1 VNLALSLLA
10 AAERN
15 PDAEALVEG
24 DIRLTY
30 AELREHAARLAGGLA
45 ELGVGRGDRVA
56 GVLANRHE
64 TAELFWACWW
74 LGASFVPISW
84 RITEADIEYCVE
96 DSGASVVATASEFSV
111 LVGET
116 PFDELLRAAEHP
128 GALDLDERAE
138 AIVLYTSGTTGRP
151 KGVPRSHRADRAGG
165 LSQVLQH
172 GLRFGDRTLGV
183 MPLYHTMGIHS
194 LLAMHLVGGCFV
206 CQARWDAGEALRLI
220 KDERLTSLY
229 LAPTLFHDLVHHP
242 QRGEFDLSSVESLS
256 YAGAA
261 MTSALVRRCCD
272 TFSPRVFTNHY
283 GSTEIYTYS
292 VNRDQAAKPGC
303 AGRPSLNARLR
314 LVDPG
319 EDAGPDNVVA
329 PGEDGQIICHA
340 DSDEA
345 FTGYWNRPDAD
356 EKALRGGWYFTGD
369 LGRLDDDGDLWILGR
384 VDDMIISGG
393 ENVHPLEI
401 EDVLARH
408 PAVDEVAVVGMP
420 DERLGERVVAYV
432 VREESVTAEE
442 LEAHCLAAEDL
453 ARFKRPREY
462 RFVDELPKS
471 PSGKL
476 LRRLLREESVSA

>member
-1 VNLALSLLA
+1 MNLALSLLA

-15 PDAEALVEG
+15 PSAEALVDG
-24 DIRLTY
+24 GHRLTY
-30 AELREHAARLAGGLA
+30 HDLCERAARLAGGLA
-45 ELGVGRGDRVA
+45 GLGVIRGDRVA
-56 GVLANRHE
+56 AVLDNRHE
-64 TAELFWACWW
+64 TAELIWGCWW
-74 LGASFVPISW
+74 LGASFVPISY
-84 RITEADIEYCVE
+84 RITETDIEYCIE
-96 DSGASVVATASEFSV
+96 DSGAKVVARAEADGVRIGDAHFQDLVVAT
-111 LVGET
+111 
-116 PFDELLRAAEHP
+116 EHP
-128 GALDLDERAE
+128 GALDVDEDQE
-138 AIVLYTSGTTGRP
+138 AIVLYTSGTTGLP

-183 MPLYHTMGIHS
+183 MPLYHTMGFHS
-194 LLAMHLVGGCFV
+194 LVAVSLIGGCFV
-206 CQARWDAGEALRLI
+206 CQPRWDVEEALRLI
-220 KDERLTSLY
+220 QDERLSSLY

-242 QRGEFDLSSVESLS
+242 RRAELDLSSVESLS

-272 TFSPRVFTNHY
+272 AFSPRIFVNHY
-283 GSTEIYTYS
+283 GSTEIYTYA
-292 VNRDQAAKPGC
+292 VHRDQAAKPGC

-319 EDAGPDNVVA
+319 ADAGPDDVVL
-329 PGEDGQIICHA
+329 PGEDGQIICDA
-340 DSDEA
+340 SSDEA
-345 FTGYWNRPDAD
+345 FPGYWNRPDAD
-356 EKALRGGWYFTGD
+356 AKALRGGWYFTGD
-369 LGRLDDDGDLWILGR
+369 LGRLDEDGDLWILGR

-408 PAVDEVAVVGMP
+408 PAVGEVAVVGVQ
-420 DERLGERVVAYV
+420 DDRLGQRVVAYV
-432 VREESVTAEE
+432 VPRNPVAADE
-442 LEAHCLAAEDL
+442 LDAHCLAAADL

-471 PSGKL
+471 ASGKL